1 MDANVNI
8 QSSGMNTGNLKE
20 FGIGYVN
27 FVLRQIDDWKDTRK
41 KSYGMEDAIQVPV
54 NCDGDRAMMV
64 EYDSNYPFQ
73 YRNAGA
79 SWMIQ
84 PIFEMYQC
92 FGNITVNTDFGD
104 KELLGDILLPLL
116 RMQTNFW
123 KQLCTPE
130 YFTDTD
136 GNACYLK
143 GKKS

>member
-1 MDANVNI
+1 MI
-8 QSSGMNTGNLKE
+8 TGNLKE

-27 FVLRQIDDWKDTRK
+27 FVLRQIEDWKDNAK

-73 YRNAGA
+73 YWNAGA

-92 FGNITVNTDFGD
+92 LECRPTFGNSCA
-104 KELLGDILLPLL
+104 LPSILLI
-116 RMQTNFW
+116 RM
-123 KQLCTPE
+123 
-130 YFTDTD
+130 
-136 GNACYLK
+136 AMRVI
-143 GKKS
+143 